1 MNILITGG
9 AGFIGSHI
17 AEYFNEEGHQVFILD
32 NLSTGDIKNIP
43 FINKENFF
51 NMDIREYK
59 KVEEITKKYQFDII
73 VHLAAVV
80 SVVDT
85 VSDPITSN
93 QVNVNATL
101 NLLEINRHFNKNI
114 KRIIFA
120 SSAAVY
126 GNDPSLPKTT
136 DSMIQPESPY
146 AIQKYAGE
154 QYFKLYNNLYSTP
167 TVSLRFFNIYGPRQ
181 NPQSPYSGVLSIL
194 KNKFDN
200 DETFTFYGDGSQ
212 TRDFVYVKDLVKAV
226 SLVCDNDSAL
236 GNVYNVGSG
245 TANSLMEIF
254 KTFEKHY
261 NKEISY
267 TFEEERLGD
276 VKHSLADIGSLEKI
290 GYIPTYSIEKGLS
303 EYLKSENNDT
313 QDV

>member
-17 AEYFNEEGHQVFILD
+17 AEYFNEEGHQVFIID
-32 NLSTGDIKNIP
+32 DLSTGNINNIP

-51 NMDIREYK
+51 NMDVREYK
-59 KVEEITKKYQFDII
+59 KIEEITKKYKFDII

-85 VSDPITSN
+85 VNDPITSN
-93 QVNVNATL
+93 EVNINATL
-101 NLLEINRHFNKNI
+101 KLLEINRQFNPNV

-126 GNDPSLPKTT
+126 GNEPSLPKTV
-136 DSMIQPESPY
+136 DSTIQPESPY
-146 AIQKYAGE
+146 AIQKYASE
-154 QYFKLYNNLYSTP
+154 QYLKLYNNLYNIP

-200 DETFTFYGDGSQ
+200 DASFTFYGDGSQ
-212 TRDFVYVKDLVKAV
+212 TRDFVYVKDLVNAFA
-226 SLVCDNDSAL
+226 LVCENDSAL
-236 GNVYNVGSG
+236 GNVYNIGSG
-245 TANSLMEIF
+245 AANSLMEIF
-254 KTFEKHY
+254 KTFQNHY
-261 NKEISY
+261 NKEIPY
-267 TFEEERLGD
+267 TFEDERLGD
-276 VKHSLADIGSLEKI
+276 VKHSLADITSLQEI
-290 GYIPTYSIEKGLS
+290 GYTPNYSIQKGLS
-303 EYLKSENNDT
+303 EYLTSENNT
-313 QDV
+313 SDV